1 MPLDFCQILA
11 IFTLGGGQSNMTNE
25 NLTPVHISHNSWADY
40 AVAIFACGV
49 MWWGAWNAIALVFH
63 L

>member
-1 MPLDFCQILA
+1 
-11 IFTLGGGQSNMTNE
+11 MTNE